1 MRGVGWGLGRGRAGG
16 VWGGGVGGGGDQ
28 PQTQSTRL
36 CDFDLVGNMQLLHC
50 IIVEN

>member
-1 MRGVGWGLGRGRAGG
+1 MGLGEGACGRSLGRGR
-16 VWGGGVGGGGDQ
+16 GGGGDQ